1 MLKAN
6 KLIFKNTAAQYLK
19 VIISTVISLFTT
31 RIVLRQLGV
40 ADYGVFSVI
49 AGFVTLFGVMN
60 NSMIVAVQRFVSYEI
75 PTKDNNKISSIY
87 TTSLYIHVGMA
98 ILVLLLCETVGLY
111 FLKNHMQFPVGKLD
125 DAVFVYHCVIVTLI
139 FNILSI
145 PQQALLVS
153 YEKIFISSIIGII
166 DTLLKLAGAV
176 ILIYISNDK
185 LRAYAFIY
193 AVVAISVRL
202 LYSICVKKYI
212 SDIRF
217 TKIFK
222 PGILKELLSFA
233 GWNLLGAVANVFKI
247 QGVNVVLNMF
257 YGTVINTAYG
267 LANQISGN
275 LTVLSSS
282 IFQASNSQV
291 IQAYRNEDLERLNF
305 LVFKMT
311 KFAFALFYLVSLPI
325 VCLSDKLFFLW
336 LGEVPEGSTVF
347 LSLMVVNA
355 VIELFSI
362 PLMYIMQATGNIRKY
377 FIVVSLTMLM
387 IVPISY
393 VLLKI
398 GSPYYIVL
406 IVTIAINILLL
417 CIRTIFVSKVSVFKV
432 RHFIKEIVL
441 PSFII
446 VIITLAVMYVLMN
459 VLSLNQWWLTGSCS
473 LLFVVISVW
482 LLLLTRAEKEII
494 ISAVKNATKIFI
506 K

>member
-1 MLKAN
+1 
-6 KLIFKNTAAQYLK
+6 
-19 VIISTVISLFTT
+19 
-31 RIVLRQLGV
+31 
-40 ADYGVFSVI
+40 
-49 AGFVTLFGVMN
+49 
-60 NSMIVAVQRFVSYEI
+60 
-75 PTKDNNKISSIY
+75 
-87 TTSLYIHVGMA
+87 
-98 ILVLLLCETVGLY
+98 
-111 FLKNHMQFPVGKLD
+111 
-125 DAVFVYHCVIVTLI
+125 
-139 FNILSI
+139 
-145 PQQALLVS
+145 
-153 YEKIFISSIIGII
+153 
-166 DTLLKLAGAV
+166 
-176 ILIYISNDK
+176 
-185 LRAYAFIY
+185 
-193 AVVAISVRL
+193 
-202 LYSICVKKYI
+202 
-212 SDIRF
+212 
-217 TKIFK
+217 
-222 PGILKELLSFA
+222 
-233 GWNLLGAVANVFKI
+233 
-247 QGVNVVLNMF
+247 
-257 YGTVINTAYG
+257 
-267 LANQISGN
+267 
-275 LTVLSSS
+275 
-282 IFQASNSQV
+282 
-291 IQAYRNEDLERLNF
+291 
-305 LVFKMT
+305 
-311 KFAFALFYLVSLPI
+311 
-325 VCLSDKLFFLW
+325 
-336 LGEVPEGSTVF
+336 
-347 LSLMVVNA
+347 MVVNA